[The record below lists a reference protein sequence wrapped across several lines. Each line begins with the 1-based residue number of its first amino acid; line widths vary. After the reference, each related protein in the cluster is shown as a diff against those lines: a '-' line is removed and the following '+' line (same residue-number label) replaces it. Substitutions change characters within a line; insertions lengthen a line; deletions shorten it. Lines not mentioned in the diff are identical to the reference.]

1 MTLTDP
7 SPASADRA
15 ATDEIDIDAW
25 IAGFRRR
32 AGLFAAATA
41 LVALIVLAV
50 MLGRP
55 PAYTAVASLQINTRK
70 AQVVA
75 GPAVLSALDAEA
87 AVVDTEVEVLRSP
100 QLAAAVVDDLN
111 LTGDPALNPALRPTL
126 LARRTGRAS
135 PAPDP
140 AVTRQRVIEAASRRL
155 TVRRVGLTYSM
166 AVGFTADEP
175 AKAARIANA
184 FVDHY
189 LRAQLT
195 AKFDA
200 NAQANAFLGDRLEDL
215 RGQVEAADAAVSA
228 YRIAHGLLSAQG
240 ATLTE
245 QEISVYNQQLAAAR
259 AHQAEQDARL
269 RTARSQMAAGS
280 NGDDVAEALTSPV
293 VQNLRGQRAAIST
306 RVADLSVRYGPLH
319 PDMVRAR
326 SELADIDVQIQA
338 EIRRVVSN
346 LDAQAQVARQR
357 TASVQSSLEIARGAL
372 ADNNAASVR
381 LRELEG
387 EAEAARAIYRAFLDR
402 YRETGAQTGVE
413 QADARIVSR
422 ATPPTAPS
430 APNLTISLALAVVL
444 GLGAGVVAVLAAK
457 ALQQGLSTPQDVERR
472 LGLAPLGALPLAATV
487 AAGDEHDINPID
499 LVVQRPTSVF
509 AEAVRALRASLSP
522 MPSAVV
528 PMATPGA
535 RIVAIISA
543 LPGEGKTTAAL
554 CLGRVAARS
563 GGRVL
568 LIDGDPRRRG
578 ATRMLGLNPPAGLA
592 EVLHGAAAW
601 RNLVVLDPAT
611 GLQVLPMAAL
621 GLAADDA
628 FATPAMDALLAEL
641 RQAFDLILI
650 DTAPMLVLTDARI
663 LAAKADAVLLL
674 ARWRRTPAR
683 AVASAARLL
692 HPVGARLL
700 GVCLTQVDARA
711 QARQGQGYGLYPHD
725 PYRKYYAA

>member
-7 SPASADRA
+7 LSVGARSAD
-15 ATDEIDIDAW
+15 DDIDIDAW
-25 IAGFRRR
+25 IAGLRRR
-32 AGLFAAATA
+32 AGLFAGVAG
-41 LVALIVLAV
+41 LVALTVLAV
-50 MLGRP
+50 LLGRP
-55 PAYTAVASLQINTRK
+55 PAYTAAASLQINTRK
-70 AQVVA
+70 TQMIA

-87 AVVDTEVEVLRSP
+87 AIVDTEVEVLRSP
-100 QLAAAVVDDLN
+100 QLAAAVVDDLG
-111 LTGDPALNPALRPTL
+111 LTRDPVFNAALRPDW
-126 LARRTGRAS
+126 LARLTGRGP

-140 AVTRQRVIEAASRRL
+140 AVARQRVIEAVCRRL

-166 AVGFTADEP
+166 AVGFTADDP
-175 AKAARIANA
+175 TKAARIANA
-184 FVDHY
+184 FADHY

-215 RGQVEAADAAVSA
+215 RRQVKAADAAVSA
-228 YRIAHGLLSAQG
+228 YRIDHGLLSAQG

-245 QEISVYNQQLAAAR
+245 QEISVYNQQLAAAH
-259 AHQAEQDARL
+259 AQQAEQDARL
-269 RTARSQMAAGS
+269 RTARAQMAAGS
-280 NGDDVAEALTSPV
+280 NGDDVAEALNSPV
-293 VQNLRGQRAAIST
+293 VQNLRSQRAAIST

-326 SELADIDVQIQA
+326 SELSDIDGQIQA

-357 TASVQSSLEIARGAL
+357 TASVQSSLETARGAL

-422 ATPPTAPS
+422 AAPPTAPS
-430 APNLTISLALAVVL
+430 APNLTISVALAVVL
-444 GLGAGVVAVLAAK
+444 GLGTGSAAVLAAN

-472 LGLAPLGALPLAATV
+472 LGVAPLGALPLAATV
-487 AAGDEHDINPID
+487 AAVGEHDVHPID

-522 MPSAVV
+522 IAHAVV
-528 PMATPGA
+528 PLSAPGG
-535 RIVAIISA
+535 RIVAITSA

-554 CLGRVAARS
+554 CVGRVAARS
-563 GGRVL
+563 GARVL

-578 ATRMLGLNPPAGLA
+578 ATRMLGLDPSAGLA
-592 EVLHGAAAW
+592 EVLHGVAAW
-601 RNLVVLDPAT
+601 RNIVVVDPAS
-611 GLQVLPMAAL
+611 GLEVLPLAAS
-621 GLAADDA
+621 GLSADDA
-628 FATPAMDALLAEL
+628 FAAPPMDALLAEL
-641 RQAFDLILI
+641 RQVFDLILI
-650 DTAPMLVLTDARI
+650 DTAPVLVLTDARI

-692 HPVGARLL
+692 HPSGARLL

-711 QARQGQGYGLYPHD
+711 QARQGHSYGVYPHD
-725 PYRKYYAA
+725 AYRKYYAA

>member
-1 MTLTDP
+1 MTLTDL
-7 SPASADRA
+7 SSAGARA
-15 ATDEIDIDAW
+15 ADDDIDIDAW

-32 AGLFAAATA
+32 AGLFAGVAG

-50 MLGRP
+50 LLGRP
-55 PAYTAVASLQINTRK
+55 PAYTAAAGLQINTRK

-87 AVVDTEVEVLRSP
+87 AIVDTEVEVLRSP
-100 QLAAAVVDDLN
+100 QLAAAVVDDLG
-111 LTGDPALNPALRPTL
+111 LTRDPAFNAALRRGWLTRL
-126 LARRTGRAS
+126 TGRAPPS
-135 PAPDP
+135 PDP
-140 AVTRQRVIEAASRRL
+140 AVARQRVIEAVSRRL

-166 AVGFTADEP
+166 TVGFTADDP

-184 FVDHY
+184 FADHY

-215 RGQVEAADAAVSA
+215 RRQVEAADAAVSA
-228 YRIAHGLLSAQG
+228 YRIDHGLLSAQG

-259 AHQAEQDARL
+259 AQQAEQDARL
-269 RTARSQMAAGS
+269 RTARAQMAAGS
-280 NGDDVAEALTSPV
+280 NGEDVAEALTSPV
-293 VQNLRGQRAAIST
+293 VQNLRSQRAAIST

-326 SELADIDVQIQA
+326 SELADIDGQIQA

-357 TASVQSSLEIARGAL
+357 TASVQSSLETARGAL

-430 APNLTISLALAVVL
+430 APNLTISVALAVVL
-444 GLGAGVVAVLAAK
+444 GLGAGIAAVLAAN

-472 LGLAPLGALPLAATV
+472 LGLNPLGALPLAATV
-487 AAGDEHDINPID
+487 AAVGEHDLHPID
-499 LVVQRPTSVF
+499 LVVQRPASVF
-509 AEAVRALRASLSP
+509 AEAVRALRAGLSP
-522 MPSAVV
+522 TTSDVV
-528 PMATPGA
+528 PLAASGG
-535 RIVAIISA
+535 RIVAVTSA

-563 GGRVL
+563 GARVL

-578 ATRMLGLNPPAGLA
+578 ATRMLGLDPSVGLA

-601 RNLVVLDPAT
+601 RNIVVIDPAS
-611 GLQVLPMAAL
+611 GLQVLPLSAS
-621 GLAADDA
+621 GLSADDA
-628 FATPAMDALLAEL
+628 FATPPMDALLTEL
-641 RQAFDLILI
+641 RQTFDLILI
-650 DTAPMLVLTDARI
+650 DTAPVLVLTDARI

-683 AVASAARLL
+683 AVASAARALR
-692 HPVGARLL
+692 PTGARLL
-700 GVCLTQVDARA
+700 GVCLTQVDVRA

-725 PYRKYYAA
+725 AYRKYYAA

>member
-7 SPASADRA
+7 LSVGARA
-15 ATDEIDIDAW
+15 ADDDIDIDAW

-32 AGLFAAATA
+32 AGLFAGVAG

-50 MLGRP
+50 LLGRP
-55 PAYTAVASLQINTRK
+55 PAYTAAASLQINTRK
-70 AQVVA
+70 TQMIA

-87 AVVDTEVEVLRSP
+87 AIVDTEVEVLRSP
-100 QLAAAVVDDLN
+100 QLAATVVDDLG
-111 LTGDPALNPALRPTL
+111 LTRDPAFNAALRPGW
-126 LARRTGRAS
+126 LARLTGRAPPS
-135 PAPDP
+135 PDP
-140 AVTRQRVIEAASRRL
+140 AIARQRVIEAVGRRL

-166 AVGFTADEP
+166 AVGFTADDP

-184 FVDHY
+184 FADHY

-215 RGQVEAADAAVSA
+215 RRQVEAADAAVSA
-228 YRIAHGLLSAQG
+228 YRIDHGLLSAQG

-259 AHQAEQDARL
+259 AQQAEQDARL
-269 RTARSQMAAGS
+269 RTARAQMAAGS

-293 VQNLRGQRAAIST
+293 VQNLRSQRAAIST

-326 SELADIDVQIQA
+326 SELADIDGQIQA

-357 TASVQSSLEIARGAL
+357 TASVQSSLETARGAL

-422 ATPPTAPS
+422 AAPPTAPS
-430 APNLTISLALAVVL
+430 APNLTISVALAVVL
-444 GLGAGVVAVLAAK
+444 GLGAGIAAVLAAN

-472 LGLAPLGALPLAATV
+472 LGVAPLGALPLAATV
-487 AAGDEHDINPID
+487 AAVGEHDLHPID

-522 MPSAVV
+522 IAHAVA
-528 PMATPGA
+528 PLSGPGG
-535 RIVAIISA
+535 RIVAITSA
-543 LPGEGKTTAAL
+543 LPGEGKTTAGL

-563 GGRVL
+563 GARVL

-578 ATRMLGLNPPAGLA
+578 ATRMLGLDPAMGLA

-601 RNLVVLDPAT
+601 RNIVVVDPAS
-611 GLQVLPMAAL
+611 GLQVLPLSAS
-621 GLAADDA
+621 GLSADDA
-628 FATPAMDALLAEL
+628 FAAPPMDALLAEL
-641 RQAFDLILI
+641 RQVFDLILI
-650 DTAPMLVLTDARI
+650 DTAPVLVLTDARI

-674 ARWRRTPAR
+674 ARWRRTPAH
-683 AVASAARLL
+683 AVVSAARLL
-692 HPVGARLL
+692 HPSGARLL

-711 QARQGQGYGLYPHD
+711 QARQGQGYGVYPHD
-725 PYRKYYAA
+725 AYRKYYAA